1 MALNCTD
8 TTRAHDPG
16 VAAQPA
22 ARLGDGGASV
32 GYLIADISRPQECAR
47 MADEVM
53 AARGAI
59 DVLCANAGMFTGKK
73 P

>member
-1 MALNCTD
+1 MFAD
-8 TTRAHDPG
+8 AGAHVTIVG
-16 VAAQPA
+16 
-22 ARLGDGGASV
+22 RDGGVSV
-32 GYLIADISRPQECAR
+32 GYLIADIFRPQECAR

-73 P
+73 PT